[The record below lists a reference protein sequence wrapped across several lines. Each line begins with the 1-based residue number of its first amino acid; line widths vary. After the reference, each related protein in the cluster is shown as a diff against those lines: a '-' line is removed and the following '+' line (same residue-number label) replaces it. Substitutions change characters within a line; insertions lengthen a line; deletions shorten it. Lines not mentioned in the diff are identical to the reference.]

1 MLTLLASVFG
11 FLALLLAALAVREL
25 GLERAPAD
33 RRAQALRSPGK
44 TSRAPVI
51 LRELSN
57 IPALSSFLANHPWT
71 ERARTDI
78 ERANLHLRV
87 GEYLLARVSLAVLS
101 FFLSLIFLGFGAF
114 GFLLAVPLAVVG
126 FMLPAYYLHVLKRR
140 RLQAIEK
147 QLVEMLTLLSN
158 SIRSGFGLLQGMQ
171 GAASQMSPPMS
182 EELRH
187 LIHDTNVGMSTEQAL
202 LDMSSRVGSYDL
214 DMAITALVIQ
224 RTTGGNLSEI
234 LENVAET
241 IRERERIRGEIN
253 TLTAEKRM
261 SGNILSAYPT
271 VLALVM
277 FLIRPSL
284 MSVLISEPTG
294 LVLLGIALT
303 LQVTGFLMI
312 RRIVAIDI

>member
-1 MLTLLASVFG
+1 
-11 FLALLLAALAVREL
+11 
-25 GLERAPAD
+25 
-33 RRAQALRSPGK
+33 
-44 TSRAPVI
+44 
-51 LRELSN
+51 
-57 IPALSSFLANHPWT
+57 
-71 ERARTDI
+71 
-78 ERANLHLRV
+78 
-87 GEYLLARVSLAVLS
+87 
-101 FFLSLIFLGFGAF
+101 LGFGAF

-140 RLQAIEK
+140 RLQAIEN

-171 GAASQMSPPMS
+171 AAASQMSPPMS

-202 LDMSSRVGSYDL
+202 LDMGRRVGSYDL

-261 SGNILSAYPT
+261 SGNILSAYPA

-303 LQVTGFLMI
+303 LQVLGFLMI